1 MPATVSILLPVF
13 NAASTIEAAVR
24 SCLSQSFTDF
34 ELIVIDD
41 GSTDETPAILKQLA
55 ANDPRM
61 QILSLPHAGVANAF
75 NEGIKSAKGK
85 FIARMDADDEMFPE
99 RIEKQ
104 IAFLEQHPEIG
115 VVSCLVQHGGDP
127 EKQEGYA
134 THIHWINSLIS
145 PEAIALNRFIESPV
159 CNPSVLFR
167 AELVNKYGA
176 CREGNFPEDYEMW
189 LRWMDNGV
197 CFQKIP
203 EVLFTW
209 NDLPGRLTRNDP
221 RYSAEAFERAKTGYL
236 AEFITDQ
243 NMRKDRPLFLCGAGR
258 ITRKKSA
265 FLVASGL
272 EIGGYVDIDPGKIGR
287 NYNGIPVIGLEQLP
301 PKEKA
306 YVVSYVSNRGAREDI
321 RKILSGKGFTEG
333 ADFVMAG

>member
-13 NAASTIEAAVR
+13 NAASTIEAAVH

-41 GSTDETPAILKQLA
+41 GSTDETPAILEQLA

-75 NEGIKSAKGK
+75 NEGIKIAKGK

-104 IAFLEQHPEIG
+104 IAFLERHPEIG

-197 CFQKIP
+197 RFQKIP

-236 AEFITDQ
+236 AEFITEQ
-243 NMRKDRPLFLCGAGR
+243 NMGKDRLLFLCGAGR

-306 YVVSYVSNRGAREDI
+306 YVVSYVSNRGAREEI
-321 RKILSGKGFTEG
+321 RKILIGKGFEEG
-333 ADFVMAG
+333 TDFVMAG